1 MQGQG
6 PQLPGAE
13 AGPQAGQAVVTP
25 AAEAGPQAASSAAGQ
40 AVSPSVAQ
48 AASPSAG
55 QAASPSVPQPVRTAA
70 TTATARSEV
79 KVFRLPGA
87 AVAWWTWV
95 IFAVA
100 CLADVAVTGRNHTA
114 AEIATALVLVTGVL
128 YACALRPRVIAD
140 SAGLTVMNPLRDHRI
155 PWGSVAAVD
164 LKESVQIHCVKEP
177 GAKRGK
183 VIHSW
188 ALYSQRRSRLRSELM
203 SHGDRRR
210 LPRSSFDG
218 NDRASE
224 AQKISRQ
231 PAAQIMA
238 TQLEEM
244 VKDARNRDAAAGP
257 RVVTWGWRP
266 AAAMLLPAIL
276 LVLVITVF
284 R

>member
-13 AGPQAGQAVVTP
+13 AGPQAGQAVVAP
-25 AAEAGPQAASSAAGQ
+25 AAEAGPQAASSAA
-40 AVSPSVAQ
+40 Q
-48 AASPSAG
+48 AASPSAP
-55 QAASPSVPQPVRTAA
+55 QPATTAVPQPARTAA
-70 TTATARSEV
+70 TTGVPRSEV

-100 CLADVAVTGRNHTA
+100 CGADVAATGRNHTA
-114 AEIATALVLVTGVL
+114 AEIAATLVLVTGVL

-164 LKESVQIHCVKEP
+164 LKESVQVHCVREP

-183 VIHSW
+183 VVHSW

-203 SHGDRRR
+203 SHNDRRR
-210 LPRSSFDG
+210 LPRSSYDG
-218 NDRASE
+218 NDRAGE

-238 TQLEEM
+238 TQLEDM
-244 VKDARNRDAAAGP
+244 VKAARNRDAAPGP
-257 RVVTWGWRP
+257 RVVTWDWRP
-266 AAAMLLPAIL
+266 AAAMLLPAVL

>member
-6 PQLPGAE
+6 SQLPGAE
-13 AGPQAGQAVVTP
+13 AGQQAGQAVVAPAAPQHTNPAAPQAATP
-25 AAEAGPQAASSAAGQ
+25 AA
-40 AVSPSVAQ
+40 
-48 AASPSAG
+48 
-55 QAASPSVPQPVRTAA
+55 PQPATAA
-70 TTATARSEV
+70 MPRSEV

-100 CLADVAVTGRNHTA
+100 CLSDVAATGRNHTA
-114 AEIATALVLVTGVL
+114 AEIAATLVLVTGVL
-128 YACALRPRVIAD
+128 YACALRPRVITD
-140 SAGLTVMNPLRDHRI
+140 GFGITVMNPLRDHRI

-164 LKESVQIHCVKEP
+164 LKESVQVHCTAEP
-177 GAKRGK
+177 GAKRGR

-188 ALYSQRRSRLRSELM
+188 ALYSHRRSRLRNELM

-210 LPRSSFDG
+210 LPRSPFDG
-218 NDRASE
+218 NERASE

-244 VKDARNRDAAAGP
+244 VKEARNRGAAAGP
-257 RVVTWGWRP
+257 RVVTWDWLP

>member
-13 AGPQAGQAVVTP
+13 AGPQAGQAVVAA
-25 AAEAGPQAASSAAGQ
+25 AAE
-40 AVSPSVAQ
+40 
-48 AASPSAG
+48 AASPSA
-55 QAASPSVPQPVRTAA
+55 PQPA
-70 TTATARSEV
+70 TTAAQRSEV

-114 AEIATALVLVTGVL
+114 AEIASALVLVTGVL

-140 SAGLTVMNPLRDHRI
+140 SAGITVMNPLRDHRI

-164 LKESVQIHCVKEP
+164 LKESVQVHCVKEP

-188 ALYSQRRSRLRSELM
+188 ALYSQRRSRLRKELL

-218 NDRASE
+218 NDRGGE
-224 AQKISRQ
+224 AEKISRQ
-231 PAAQIMA
+231 PAAEIMA
-238 TQLEEM
+238 MQLEEM
-244 VKDARNRDAAAGP
+244 VKEARNRDAAAGP
-257 RVVTWGWRP
+257 RVVTWDWRP
-266 AAAMLLPAIL
+266 TAALLLPAIL